1 MLNPILIP
9 YSKLAS
15 LTRGFLYAPGQDS
28 LDRIQTVE
36 AQIITTDDFSEMIEH
51 NRKAILSRRFDDLQ
65 LPSNLSSPRVAVVG
79 GMTEPESIAR
89 ILQVIPDEI
98 ESTIALDLLSFGF
111 KTIFTTS
118 PEGDDPFEAVAKS
131 ILSSPG
137 EPTQEGLSK
146 RVNYI
151 VDLITN
157 LRIDG
162 LIICEQSFC
171 DPDEFEAPSIEKAI
185 RKLNLAVVRL
195 PMDSE
200 LSDLSRLGVRIQSFL
215 ETMQFE

>member
-1 MLNPILIP
+1 MEKSGL
-9 YSKLAS
+9 
-15 LTRGFLYAPGQDS
+15 G
-28 LDRIQTVE
+28 
-36 AQIITTDDFSEMIEH
+36 EMIEH
-51 NRKAILSRRFDDLQ
+51 NRTAILMQKFEDVK
-65 LPSNLSSPRVAVVG
+65 LPSELVSPRVAVVG

-89 ILQVIPDEI
+89 ILEVIPNEI
-98 ESTIALDLLSFGF
+98 EPTIVLDILSFGF
-111 KTIFTTS
+111 KTIFTLP
-118 PEGDDPFEAVAKS
+118 PEGDDSYEAMAKS

-151 VDLITN
+151 VNLITN
-157 LRIDG
+157 LSIDG

-185 RKLNLAVVRL
+185 TKLDLPVVRL